1 VNLLVYG
8 VAVPWA
14 LMAGGCGIA
23 YALLRQGNRVV
34 ERLDVLEE
42 RLEVVQDDLLAS
54 QSETLAALPAGAEA
68 PAFELPDLHG
78 RRVSL
83 EQYRGRRVVLIFFSP
98 TCPICQEMAPE
109 LARLSPD
116 ASDRPVPVIV
126 TVGEPEANRALVSE
140 HGIRCPVL
148 LDEANRVNALY
159 QPEGTPAA
167 YLIDELGL
175 IAKDRADG
183 PPAVLELA
191 SWYVAP
197 AAEPASA
204 AAEPEIGTEIAAES
218 REGQGESRREVR
230 VPIRGIPQDGIGVGD
245 LVKRMTDAMGIKAC
259 RGCEKRRQ
267 VLNRWVIKGSRGAM
281 KGSDHTLRGKE

>member
-1 VNLLVYG
+1 VTFEVWML
-8 VAVPWA
+8 AVPWA

-23 YALLRQGNRVV
+23 YALLRQGDRVV
-34 ERLDVLEE
+34 ERLDVLADE
-42 RLEVVQDDLLAS
+42 LEIVQDDLLS
-54 QSETLAALPAGAEA
+54 SKSETLVALPAGAEA

-83 EQYRGRRVVLIFFSP
+83 EQFRGRRVLLVFFSP

-109 LARLSPD
+109 LGRLPPD
-116 ASDRPVPVIV
+116 SSDRPLTVIV
-126 TVGEPEANRALVSE
+126 TVGELEANRALVAE
-140 HGIRCPVL
+140 HGIRCPIL

-167 YLIDELGL
+167 YLIDEVGL

-191 SWYVAP
+191 AWYVAP
-197 AAEPASA
+197 AGEPVSA
-204 AAEPEIGTEIAAES
+204 ATQVPVGAES
-218 REGQGESRREVR
+218 SADKEGTRREVR
-230 VPIRGIPQDGIGVGD
+230 IPIRGIPQDGIGVGD

-259 RGCEKRRQ
+259 RGCERRRK
-267 VLNRWVIKGSRGAM
+267 VLNRWVIRGSRGAV
-281 KGSDHTLRGKE
+281 KGSDQSLGGRD

>member
-1 VNLLVYG
+1 MLV
-8 VAVPWA
+8 VPWA

-23 YALLRQGNRVV
+23 YALLRQGNHVI

-42 RLEVVQDDLLAS
+42 ELEVVQDDLVSAK
-54 QSETLAALPAGAEA
+54 SETSAALPAGAEA
-68 PAFELPDLHG
+68 PAFELPDLLG

-83 EQYRGRRVVLIFFSP
+83 EQFRGRRVLLIFFSP

-109 LARLSPD
+109 LGRLSPD
-116 ASDRPVPVIV
+116 SSDRPVPVIV
-126 TVGEPEANRALVSE
+126 TVGELEANRALVSE

-148 LDEANRVNALY
+148 LDEANRVTALY

-167 YLIDELGL
+167 YLIDEVGL

-191 SWYVAP
+191 AWYVAP
-197 AAEPASA
+197 AGEPVSA
-204 AAEPEIGTEIAAES
+204 ATEVPVGAES
-218 REGQGESRREVR
+218 SAEKDATRREVR

-259 RGCEKRRQ
+259 RGCERRRQ
-267 VLNRWVIKGSRGAM
+267 VLNRWVIRGSRGAA
-281 KGSDHTLRGKE
+281 KGSDQTLRGKD